1 MKKAL
6 AAAFAAAICVLGS
19 PGASAQQWSW
29 DPLKDVQEAL
39 PEGVPNEGK
48 VIQARQQVRE
58 MAQDALAS
66 LYEIAPNTRRV
77 IERAAGYG
85 VFSTFGVKLFFAGG
99 TTGKGMVVNQR
110 TGRQTFMQMVQVQ
123 GGLGFGVNQNRLI
136 FVFTTERALRNFIDQ
151 GWEFGGQ
158 ANLSAM
164 AGGQGAMFSGAAA
177 VAPGVYLYQ
186 LTNTGLAATITV
198 SGTKYFKDANLN

>member
-1 MKKAL
+1 MKAL
-6 AAAFAAAICVLGS
+6 LAMAVMGVCLASPPVAAQVF
-19 PGASAQQWSW
+19 SW
-29 DPLKDVQEAL
+29 DPLKDVENAL
-39 PEGVPNEGK
+39 PAGVPNEGK
-48 VIQARQQVRE
+48 IIQARQQVRE
-58 MAQDALAS
+58 MAQDALSS
-66 LYEIAPNTRRV
+66 LYEVAPGTRRV

-110 TGRQTFMQMVQVQ
+110 TNRQTFMQMLQVQ

-136 FVFTTERALRNFIDQ
+136 FVFTNEQALRNFIDQ

-164 AGGQGAMFSGAAA
+164 AAGKGAMFSGAAA

-186 LTNTGLAATITV
+186 LTNTGLSASITV
-198 SGTKYFKDANLN
+198 SGTKYFKDQNLN